1 VPRLADFYA
10 RLSPHIAHRPGAT
23 LASRVHARVVRRSG
37 GRLGGRLLG
46 AEVLVIRSVG
56 RRSGQPRDAPV
67 FYVPYHDGFA
77 VVASNAASR
86 EFPAWWL
93 NLQAQPDAEAL
104 VRGRRHAVRARRAT
118 TQEATELWPRFVA
131 AYRGYDHYKSIAT
144 RELPVVLL
152 EPR

>member
-1 VPRLADFYA
+1 MSRVADFYA
-10 RLSPHIAHRPGAT
+10 RLSPHLAHRPGAT
-23 LASRVHARVVRRSG
+23 LASRAHARIVRRSG

-46 AEVLVIRSVG
+46 ADVLVIRTVG
-56 RRSGQPRDAPV
+56 RRSGQPRDSPV
-67 FYVPYHDGFA
+67 FYVPHHEGFA

-93 NLQAQPDAEAL
+93 NLEAQPDAEAL
-104 VRGRRHAVRARRAT
+104 VRGRRHPVRARRAT
-118 TQEATELWPRFVA
+118 AEEAEELWPSFVA

>member
-1 VPRLADFYA
+1 M
-10 RLSPHIAHRPGAT
+10 
-23 LASRVHARVVRRSG
+23 RRSG

-46 AEVLVIRSVG
+46 APVLVLRTIG
-56 RRSGQPRDAPV
+56 RRSGQPRESPA
-67 FYVPYHDGFA
+67 FYVSHNDDFV

-93 NLQAQPDAEAL
+93 NLQANPDADAL
-104 VRGRRHAVRARRAT
+104 VKGQWRPVRARRAT
-118 TQEATELWPRFVA
+118 EAEVAEVWPKLVSI
-131 AYRGYDHYKSIAT
+131 YRGYDHYKSIAT